1 LKTLS
6 HITRISKFVRNDF
19 NLLQISGN
27 KIFAVVWICVT
38 VSIGVILRWQEI
50 FDPSLVDWDEN
61 TFLTVASESQQGHL
75 PYTTTIENKP
85 PLALVFQTAALFIS
99 NHNLVTLRLICSILI
114 SITGV
119 LLGLS
124 VCRLTEQGNWSLVLL
139 ASTIYSFTVSTI
151 PSGLSWGSEINT
163 NFIFALL
170 LLALTN
176 FKKVPSLRQ
185 FYISAFLA
193 GILPIFRTNWLP
205 IAVLCFVY
213 LFFFGKNKSQKFA
226 LTCWALTPTALTIML
241 YTVKGLGGELYK
253 YALEMPLFINFVSVP
268 ENRFSRPQGL
278 DKYMLI
284 TLFFSCFAY
293 LISRSQRIRNF
304 LAFIL
309 ILLLT
314 QYIVLTLQ
322 SPNYAHHTIQLVP
335 FFVYTSTLFFVLAN
349 EKFKLLK
356 NYFNFLSSILFILMI
371 LLAKSS
377 VLGDYEKNTTVTFGE
392 MKQTSRWVKGFEQG
406 RVWALNSNYIFWMNG
421 LTPPEPYLTHPS
433 HIFVPGFVEFVK
445 EENRSVSDYIEKVLA
460 SEVGVFYL
468 NPNAEDK
475 DSNLDLLRA
484 LLMKEG
490 YFENVKYFS
499 GRKYSYW
506 KK

>member
-1 LKTLS
+1 M
-6 HITRISKFVRNDF
+6 TRISKFARNDF
-19 NLLQISGN
+19 KLLQISGG
-27 KIFAVVWICVT
+27 KIIAVFWLWVAVT
-38 VSIGVILRWQEI
+38 IGVILRWQEI

-99 NHNLVTLRLICSILI
+99 NHDLVTLRLICSILI

-124 VCRLTEQGNWSLVLL
+124 VCQLTQHGNWPLVLL
-139 ASTIYSFTVSTI
+139 SSTIYSFSVSSI

-163 NFIFALL
+163 NLIFAWL

-176 FKKVPSLRQ
+176 FKKGASLKH
-185 FYISAFLA
+185 FYASAFLV

-213 LFFFGKNKSQKFA
+213 LFFLGKNKSQKFA
-226 LTCWALTPTALTIML
+226 LTCWALTPTALTIVL
-241 YTVKGLGGELYK
+241 YAAKGLGGELYK

-293 LISRSQRIRNF
+293 FISRSQRIRNF
-304 LAFIL
+304 LVFLL
-309 ILLLT
+309 ILLLI

-335 FFVYTSTLFFVLAN
+335 FFVYSSTLFFVLAT
-349 EKFKLLK
+349 EKFKPLK
-356 NYFNFLSSILFILMI
+356 DYFIILSPIIFISIILF
-371 LLAKSS
+371 AKTS
-377 VLGDYEKNTTVTFGE
+377 VLVDYEKNQNTTFVE
-392 MKQTSRWVKGFEQG
+392 MKQTSKWVKGFEQE
-406 RVWALNSNYIFWMNG
+406 RVWALNSHYIFWMNG

-445 EENRSVSDYIEKVLA
+445 EENRSVSDYIQKILA
-460 SEVGVFYL
+460 SGVGVFYL

-475 DSNLDLLRA
+475 DSNLELLQA
-484 LLMKEG
+484 LLLKEG
-490 YFENVKYFS
+490 YFENVKYFD
-499 GRKYSYW
+499 GKKYSYW